1 VFGSIDRWLAALAA
15 FAAFT
20 WATLGFAAEERAPLE
35 LAWLSPEECPS
46 GKTVADDALRLASAD
61 GKPLPNVRAKV
72 RIERTEGS
80 SYVLTLTTE
89 TGGSGSVQSFRAA
102 NCSAVAQA
110 AAVTLAL
117 LLNPSGASHP
127 APPTKRPLAVP
138 PEPASR
144 QSLPLRSAAFG
155 LVGAQFGLLPK
166 VGPTF
171 GAELGLELG
180 RASAWLGGAYGPPQR
195 ALLKGQKNVGGE
207 LSLVHAM
214 FYGCGAIA
222 ASSPSLNLCAGLDF
236 SRVSGRGVG
245 VADERVGAIY
255 WFSVLGGAV
264 TDLALHRNIAL
275 RIGAFAAAP
284 LDHPAAF
291 VEGAG
296 DVQRPAAVIANLHA
310 GVGVVWP

>member
-1 VFGSIDRWLAALAA
+1 M
-15 FAAFT
+15 AAFT
-20 WATLGFAAEERAPLE
+20 WAGTGLAGEEASPLE
-35 LAWLSPEECPS
+35 LAWVSPQECPS

-61 GKPLPNVRAKV
+61 GKALPNVRAKV
-72 RIERTEGS
+72 SIERVEGS

-89 TGGSGSVQSFRAA
+89 TGGSGSVQTFRAA

-117 LLNPSGASHP
+117 LLNPTGASHS
-127 APPTKRPLAVP
+127 APKTNGVR

-144 QSLPLRSAAFG
+144 RSLPLRAAAFG

-166 VGPTF
+166 MGPTF
-171 GAELGLELG
+171 GGELGLGLG
-180 RASAWLGGAYGPPQR
+180 RASAWLGAAYGPPQR
-195 ALLKGQKNVGGE
+195 TLLKGQNIGGE
-207 LSLVHAM
+207 LSLFHAM
-214 FYGCGAIA
+214 LHGCGAIA
-222 ASSPSLNLCAGLDF
+222 MSSPSLNLCAGLDF

-245 VADERVGAIY
+245 VADEKVGAIY

-264 TDLALHRNIAL
+264 TDLALHRNVAL
-275 RIGAFAAAP
+275 RIGAFAGLP

-296 DVQRPAAVIANLHA
+296 DVQRPAAVLANLHA
-310 GVGVVWP
+310 GLGVVWP